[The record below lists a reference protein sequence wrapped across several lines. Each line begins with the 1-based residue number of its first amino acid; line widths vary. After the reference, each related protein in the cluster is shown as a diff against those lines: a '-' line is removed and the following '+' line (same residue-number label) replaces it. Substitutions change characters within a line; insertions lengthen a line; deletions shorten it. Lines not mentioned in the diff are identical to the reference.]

1 MLGEKGFE
9 SSSEFFS
16 RHHLGPSIEGLPDT
30 AQGESEAGKHEVF
43 ERLDPIKEH
52 VLAKLVICSGFLEQ
66 APPESMTFNWLGGLL
81 RQWNGFW

>member
-43 ERLDPIKEH
+43 ERLNPIKDT
-52 VLAKLVICSGFLEQ
+52 C
-66 APPESMTFNWLGGLL
+66 
-81 RQWNGFW
+81 